1 MSNDDA
7 RLGFGSRF
15 AMTARLWRRA
25 LDQRLAA
32 AGIMDAS
39 WAPLIR
45 MDEAGDGL
53 SQKQLAARV
62 GLDGSTLVRLIDRLE
77 AKGQVE
83 RRADVD
89 DRRTKRLFLTPAG
102 REAVQVL
109 RGHLQQIEADMLV
122 DLADDQI
129 EAVLNALELIRERL
143 TKLDE
148 PGEATQ

>member
-1 MSNDDA
+1 MSGNEA

-25 LDQRLAA
+25 LDHRLAA
-32 AGIMDAS
+32 VGIHDAS

-53 SQKQLAARV
+53 SQKQLAALV

-83 RRADVD
+83 RRADTD
-89 DRRTKRLFLTPAG
+89 DRRTKRLFLTLAG
-102 REAVQVL
+102 RDAVQGI

-122 DLADDQI
+122 DLSDDQI
-129 EAVLNALELIRERL
+129 EAVLDALTLIRERL
-143 TKLDE
+143 GKLDGH
-148 PGEATQ
+148 GEAPR

>member
-1 MSNDDA
+1 MSDDDA

-32 AGIMDAS
+32 AGVTDAS

-83 RRADVD
+83 RRADID

-109 RGHLQQIEADMLV
+109 RGHVQQIEADMLV

-143 TKLDE
+143 GKLDE
-148 PGEATQ
+148 PGEAT